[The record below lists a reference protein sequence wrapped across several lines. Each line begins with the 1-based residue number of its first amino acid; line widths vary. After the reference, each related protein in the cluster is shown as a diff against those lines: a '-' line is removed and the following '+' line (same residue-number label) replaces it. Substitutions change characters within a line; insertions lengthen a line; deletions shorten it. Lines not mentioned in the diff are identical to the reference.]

1 MADIFHH
8 FPIDASPQQVFQA
21 ITTPAGLDTWW
32 TLNSSGIPTEGTE
45 YELGFGPGY
54 TWSALVTKGVVDREF
69 ELEMTSADAD
79 WKGSRIGFHLEER
92 DGMTHVRFHHTDW
105 PHSNSHF
112 RTSSFCWAM
121 YLRLLKRYVEHG
133 EIVAYEDRLNA

>member
-1 MADIFHH
+1 MDSDETTEFGVRVTREGGVAKVPAHLSAAEA
-8 FPIDASPQQVFQA
+8 ASLPCA
-21 ITTPAGLDTWW
+21 ALTA
-32 TLNSSGIPTEGTE
+32 
-45 YELGFGPGY
+45 
-54 TWSALVTKGVVDREF
+54 WSALVTKGVVDREF

-92 DGMTHVRFHHTDW
+92 DGMTHVRFHHTGW